1 MVKCGMVKPK
11 RRTPERILETAL
23 GLFNEFGE
31 PNVTTAVI
39 ADDMDISPGNLYY
52 HFHNKDQIVE
62 ALFLR
67 YEREMDALLTLRDTA
82 AREVEDVWFLLHLLF
97 EVIWK
102 YRFVYR
108 DINNLLMRN
117 RLVETH
123 FQRILAHK
131 QQTAV
136 SLCNGL
142 AAAGALDA
150 TPDEIAALAVNI
162 TLVTSFWLSF
172 EQARHPRQTPDVGR
186 GVYQV
191 LSLAAPWMREPAR
204 QLLEKLS
211 RDYIHPP
218 PQGDAP

>member
-1 MVKCGMVKPK
+1 MAKPK

-23 GLFNEFGE
+23 SLFNEFGE

-39 ADDMDISPGNLYY
+39 ADDMNISPGNLYY
-52 HFHNKDQIVE
+52 HFHSKDEIVE

-97 EVIWK
+97 ETIWK

-123 FQRILAHK
+123 FQLILAHK

-142 AAAGALDA
+142 AAAGVLDA
-150 TPDEIAALAVNI
+150 TPDDIAALAVNI

-172 EQARHPRQTPDVGR
+172 EQARHPRQMPDIGR
-186 GVYQV
+186 GAHQV

-211 RDYIHPP
+211 RAYVHPP
-218 PQGDAP
+218 PRGDAP